1 MKSTSERLAA
11 SPLNGATAD
20 HRAHWT
26 ERRTMPE
33 ATADAAILIAASYQA
48 MNRAA
53 AGDPGTQLCD
63 CTVTVAFAG
72 FYIEANLN
80 HLIAQLGRE
89 NDLKQAYGPNPG
101 LKSKLAFLYAEY
113 IASVPLAKNDVYDSL
128 EVEFPGIT
136 ELSNFRNEICHGTM
150 NQTVA
155 GSLPKALELRQRAK
169 DIVTRV
175 FTAVNGKTG
184 NDLKRTL
191 VTYWQALG
199 IQPPQGY

>member
-1 MKSTSERLAA
+1 
-11 SPLNGATAD
+11 
-20 HRAHWT
+20 
-26 ERRTMPE
+26 MPE

-48 MNRAA
+48 MNRAI
-53 AGDPGTQLCD
+53 AGDPSTQLCD

-80 HLIAQLGRE
+80 HLIAELRRE
-89 NDLKQAYGPNPG
+89 SDLKQAYSPNPG
-101 LKSKLAFLYAEY
+101 LKSKLAFVYAEY
-113 IASVPLAKNDVYDSL
+113 IASAPQARKDVYDRL

-136 ELSNFRNEICHGTM
+136 ELANFRNDICHGTM

-155 GSLPKALELRQRAK
+155 QSLPKTLELRQSAK
-169 DIVTRV
+169 DIANRL
-175 FTAVNGKTG
+175 FTAVNGRTG
-184 NDLKRTL
+184 ADLQRTL